1 MKDVART
8 NLPGRWSGSRVEA
21 SRDRARRTI
30 PSRGR
35 FSCPTTVTALV
46 LFVSALGAAAAP
58 ARPPSLEQASFEFAD
73 TNLTVELVAAEPD
86 VVSPVAMAWDADGRL
101 FVAEMRDYPNA
112 TNGGSIR
119 RLEDR
124 DGDGRYETATLFAE
138 GLSFPN
144 SVLPWNGGVLVTAAP
159 DLIFLADGD
168 GDGRA
173 DERRVLLTGFGTGNQ
188 QLRANGLAWG
198 FDGWVYGANGRSDG
212 QVHRPGAT
220 NVISLRG
227 RDFRFRPETGEI
239 ETLAGRSQFGLALDD
254 WGGRFLSWN
263 TIPARHE
270 VLPDR
275 YLAANELTAG
285 QDVLAD
291 LLPAGDSGEVYPA
304 TPAPRVFNNESASHF
319 NALSGLTLYRGDA
332 LGSGYRGNLFVGESL
347 RNLVHRRVLAP
358 AGATYVARRGEE
370 RSEFLRAADPW
381 FHPVNFATG
390 PDGALYVADFY
401 REFVE
406 HPDWVPREMRDRVPW
421 QTGREHGRI
430 WRVVPRR
437 ARSTQ
442 SQPPPRGAS
451 PSALATLGSA
461 ALVGELDHTN
471 SWRRETA
478 QRLIIERRDRSV
490 IAQLRQ
496 LVRAGVH
503 PQGRFLAGQTLA
515 AFSAVDA
522 DDVVVAMK
530 GVEPGL
536 RRWAL
541 GMVLQWNAP
550 TLPVALENAVVARA
564 ADDDARVRLWAALAL
579 RRVMNENHRETALRR
594 LIREGNDRWIRLA
607 AISSSSS
614 IGKEEAIRLL
624 AGSARSLRPA
634 PVLAVPDPDRQKVI
648 ERLQPALKLG
658 GDRRRGAAHFSKLCL
673 PCHYVQGH
681 GARVGPDLS
690 GISARPAEAL
700 LVDVLDP
707 SRQIAPEYAA
717 YEIMLT
723 NGEVVAGLFASETET
738 RLTLRRPG
746 TPDENVSR
754 DRVRAIRA
762 TGKSLMPDGLEA
774 GWSPQDLADLLAF
787 LRQPDGELL
796 SP

>member
-1 MKDVART
+1 MKCVKKMDSTGLDLPTRPIGDRPGWVMGWGAPFVLLLGVAA
-8 NLPGRWSGSRVEA
+8 V
-21 SRDRARRTI
+21 
-30 PSRGR
+30 
-35 FSCPTTVTALV
+35 
-46 LFVSALGAAAAP
+46 AAAP
-58 ARPPSLEQASFEFAD
+58 ARTPQNEQASFQLAD

-86 VVSPVAMAWDADGRL
+86 VVSPVAMAWDAAGHL

-144 SVLPWNGGVLVTAAP
+144 SVLPWRDGVLVTAAP
-159 DLIFLADGD
+159 DLVFLSDGD

-212 QVHRPGAT
+212 QVHSPGAT
-220 NVISLRG
+220 NAVSLRG
-227 RDFRFRPETGEI
+227 RDFRFRPETGEL
-239 ETLAGRSQFGLALDD
+239 ETLAGRSQFGLALDG
-254 WGGRFLSWN
+254 WGGRYLSWN

-275 YLAANELTAG
+275 YLAANEITAG

-291 LLPAGDSGEVYPA
+291 LLPPGDSGEVYPL
-304 TPAPRVFNNESASHF
+304 TPTPRVFNNESASHF

-332 LGSGYRGNLFVGESL
+332 LGSGYRGNIFVGESL

-358 AGATYVARRGEE
+358 AGATYVARRSED

-390 PDGALYVADFY
+390 PDDALYVVDFY

-430 WRVVPRR
+430 WRVVPKR
-437 ARSTQ
+437 ARSA
-442 SQPPPRGAS
+442 PPRGRS
-451 PSALATLGSA
+451 FSALATLGPA
-461 ALVGELDHTN
+461 ALVAELDSTN
-471 SWRRETA
+471 NWRRETA
-478 QRLIIERRDRSV
+478 QRLIIERRDRAP
-490 IAQLRQ
+490 IGPLRGMA
-496 LVRAGVH
+496 RAGLH
-503 PQGRFLAGQTLA
+503 PQARFLAGQTLA
-515 AFSAVDA
+515 AFSAVAA
-522 DDVVVAMK
+522 DDLVVALK
-530 GVEPGL
+530 DAEPGM

-541 GMVLQWNAP
+541 EMVLQWNAP
-550 TLPVALENAVVARA
+550 TLPVTVENAVVALV
-564 ADDDARVRLWAALAL
+564 ADGDARVRLSAALAL
-579 RRVMNENHRETALRR
+579 RKVGNEKVRETALRR
-594 LIREGNDRWIRLA
+594 LIDDGNDRWIRLA
-607 AISSSSS
+607 AVSSSSS
-614 IGKEEAIRLL
+614 IGKDEATRLL
-624 AGSARSLRPA
+624 AGPARSLRPA
-634 PVLAVPDPDRQKVI
+634 PVLAAPDPDRQKVV
-648 ERLQPALKLG
+648 ERLRPALKLN
-658 GDRRRGAAHFSKLCL
+658 GDRSRGAAHFSKLCL

-690 GISARPAEAL
+690 GVASRPAEAL

-717 YEIMLT
+717 YELILS
-723 NGEVVAGLFASETET
+723 NGEMVAGLFASETET

-746 TPDENVSR
+746 ASDENVPR
-754 DRVRAIRA
+754 DRVRTIRA